1 MEERI
6 KELEDT
12 VQVLL
17 KTNET
22 QLETIKVFEQF
33 IKDNTSLTKKFIAKF
48 ENIDNDIDRIIDQI
62 NGLIKTFNEQ

>member
-12 VQVLL
+12 VQVLM

>member
-12 VQVLL
+12 VQELL

-22 QLETIKVFEQF
+22 QLQTIKVFEQF
-33 IKDNTSLTKKFIAKF
+33 IKDNTNLSKKFIAKF
-48 ENIDNDIDRIIDQI
+48 DNIDNDIDRIIDQI
-62 NGLIKTFNEQ
+62 NGLIKTSNEQ

>member
-12 VQVLL
+12 VQVLM

-33 IKDNTSLTKKFIAKF
+33 IKDNTILTKKFIAKF
-48 ENIDNDIDRIIDQI
+48 ENIDTDIDRIIDQI